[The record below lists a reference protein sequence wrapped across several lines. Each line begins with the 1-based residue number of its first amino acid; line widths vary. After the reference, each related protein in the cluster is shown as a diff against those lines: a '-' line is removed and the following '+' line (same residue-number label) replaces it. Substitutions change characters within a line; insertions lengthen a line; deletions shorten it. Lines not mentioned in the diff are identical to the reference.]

1 MDFLSRW
8 RRIADAPTIR
18 RCVLCHGSSGVSDG
32 ICAGCRDDLAAYRT
46 DAANSCPLC
55 FRHIQGGA
63 VCGGC
68 QKKPPAFDRMWASLH
83 YESPVSNMIRTLKHL
98 ADLGMV
104 RPLANLM
111 VQNPPDR
118 LADEC
123 FDFVLPVPLSRER
136 LLQRGFNQSE
146 SIVGLLAQR
155 YGWQI
160 LPRHT
165 VFRHHRPPQST
176 LKGSERRRNIKNAF
190 EIRTPIP
197 ENCNILLIDDVF
209 TTGATLDELAKTLK
223 KSGANRICCWTLAR
237 TPMKK

>member
-1 MDFLSRW
+1 MNFLSCW
-8 RRIADAPTIR
+8 RRIADAAAVR
-18 RCVLCHGSSGVSDG
+18 HCVLCHDSSDVSDG
-32 ICAGCRDDLAAYRT
+32 ICTGCNTDLASFRT

-55 FRHIQGGA
+55 FRHIQGGSA
-63 VCGGC
+63 CGIC
-68 QKKPPAFDRMWASLH
+68 QRKPPAFDRMWASLH
-83 YESPVSNMIRTLKHL
+83 YEPPVSNMIRTLKHL

-111 VQNPPDR
+111 VQNPPDW
-118 LADEC
+118 LSDEC
-123 FDFVLPVPLSRER
+123 FDFVLPVPLGKER

-155 YGWQI
+155 YGWRT

-165 VFRHHRPPQST
+165 VFRRHRPPQST
-176 LKGSERRRNIKNAF
+176 LKGSDRLKNIKNAF

-209 TTGATLDELAKTLK
+209 TTGATLGELAKMLK
-223 KSGANRICCWTLAR
+223 KSGSNRICCWTLAR

>member
-1 MDFLSRW
+1 
-8 RRIADAPTIR
+8 
-18 RCVLCHGSSGVSDG
+18 
-32 ICAGCRDDLAAYRT
+32 
-46 DAANSCPLC
+46 
-55 FRHIQGGA
+55 
-63 VCGGC
+63 
-68 QKKPPAFDRMWASLH
+68 
-83 YESPVSNMIRTLKHL
+83 MIRALKHL

-104 RPLANLM
+104 QPLADLM
-111 VQNPPDR
+111 MQNPPDR

-146 SIVGLLAQR
+146 GIVGLLAQR
-155 YGWQI
+155 YGWRI

-223 KSGANRICCWTLAR
+223 KIGRKPNLLLDAGTHANEKITKFFD
-237 TPMKK
+237 TPSALWQGYAPISD

>member
-1 MDFLSRW
+1 MNFLSCW
-8 RRIADAPTIR
+8 RRIADAAAVR
-18 RCVLCHGSSGVSDG
+18 HCVLCHDSSDVSDG
-32 ICAGCRDDLAAYRT
+32 ICAGCNTDLASFHT

-55 FRHIQGGA
+55 FRHIQGGSA
-63 VCGGC
+63 CGIC

-83 YESPVSNMIRTLKHL
+83 YEPPVSNMIRTLKHL

-111 VQNPPDR
+111 VQNPPDW
-118 LADEC
+118 LSDEC
-123 FDFVLPVPLSRER
+123 FDFVLPVPLGKER

-155 YGWQI
+155 YGWRT

-165 VFRHHRPPQST
+165 VFRRHRPPQST
-176 LKGSERRRNIKNAF
+176 LKGSDRLKNIKNAF
-190 EIRTPIP
+190 KIRTPIP

-209 TTGATLDELAKTLK
+209 TTGATLGELAKMLK

>member
-1 MDFLSRW
+1 M
-8 RRIADAPTIR
+8 
-18 RCVLCHGSSGVSDG
+18 CG
-32 ICAGCRDDLAAYRT
+32 I
-46 DAANSCPLC
+46 
-55 FRHIQGGA
+55 
-63 VCGGC
+63 C

-83 YESPVSNMIRTLKHL
+83 YEPPVSNMIRTLKHL

-111 VQNPPDR
+111 VQNPPNW
-118 LADEC
+118 LSDEC
-123 FDFVLPVPLSRER
+123 FDFVLPVPLGKER

-155 YGWQI
+155 YGWRT

-165 VFRHHRPPQST
+165 VFRRHRPPQST
-176 LKGSERRRNIKNAF
+176 LKGSDRLKNIKNAF
-190 EIRTPIP
+190 EICTPIP

-209 TTGATLDELAKTLK
+209 TTGATLGELAKMLK

>member
-1 MDFLSRW
+1 M
-8 RRIADAPTIR
+8 
-18 RCVLCHGSSGVSDG
+18 CG
-32 ICAGCRDDLAAYRT
+32 I
-46 DAANSCPLC
+46 
-55 FRHIQGGA
+55 
-63 VCGGC
+63 C

-83 YESPVSNMIRTLKHL
+83 YEPPVSNMIRTLKHL

-111 VQNPPDR
+111 VQNPPDW
-118 LADEC
+118 LSDEC

-176 LKGSERRRNIKNAF
+176 LKGGERRRNIKNAF
-190 EIRTPIP
+190 EIRTPIL

-223 KSGANRICCWTLAR
+223 KIGREPNLLLDAGTHANEKIT
-237 TPMKK
+237 KFF

>member
-1 MDFLSRW
+1 M
-8 RRIADAPTIR
+8 
-18 RCVLCHGSSGVSDG
+18 CG
-32 ICAGCRDDLAAYRT
+32 I
-46 DAANSCPLC
+46 
-55 FRHIQGGA
+55 
-63 VCGGC
+63 C

-83 YESPVSNMIRTLKHL
+83 YEPPVSNMIRTLKHL

-111 VQNPPDR
+111 VQNPPDW
-118 LADEC
+118 LSDEC
-123 FDFVLPVPLSRER
+123 FDFVLPVPLGKER

-155 YGWQI
+155 YGWRT

-165 VFRHHRPPQST
+165 VFRRHRFPQST
-176 LKGSERRRNIKNAF
+176 LKGSDRLKNIKNAF
-190 EIRTPIP
+190 EVRTPIP

-209 TTGATLDELAKTLK
+209 TTGATLGELAKMLK

>member
-1 MDFLSRW
+1 M
-8 RRIADAPTIR
+8 
-18 RCVLCHGSSGVSDG
+18 CG
-32 ICAGCRDDLAAYRT
+32 IC
-46 DAANSCPLC
+46 
-55 FRHIQGGA
+55 
-63 VCGGC
+63 
-68 QKKPPAFDRMWASLH
+68 QKNPPSFDRMWASLH
-83 YESPVSNMIRTLKHL
+83 YEPPVSNMIRTLKHL

-111 VQNPPDR
+111 VQNPPYW
-118 LADEC
+118 LSDEC
-123 FDFVLPVPLSRER
+123 FDFVLPVPLGKER

-155 YGWQI
+155 YGWRT

-165 VFRHHRPPQST
+165 VFRRHRPPQST
-176 LKGSERRRNIKNAF
+176 LKGNDRLKNIKNAF
-190 EIRTPIP
+190 EIRKPIP

-209 TTGATLDELAKTLK
+209 TTGATLGELAKMLK